1 MGSSQKTAID
11 SSLLAVVALFLTL
24 SVAII
29 NPIYSIPVGILFLI
43 PFMAKITL
51 SVRPQS
57 IFYGCLFV
65 MIVLEGDYPEY
76 EAIVEKIYEPFLT
89 QQYIPVVSPYEILGM
104 MTLAWIFLRDFH
116 KESNF
121 VRRAFWT
128 VALFSGLHFTIGVI
142 QMMVGLGSGGRLQV
156 AFWQMKSF
164 MVFPIWAMFGFL
176 VVREPK
182 DATRLLSTVLAAV
195 ALKTAYNCE
204 VLLLGMGGT
213 RGTREYISSHVGSFF
228 MAISIIVALIRLS
241 FLEVPKKTKWFY
253 WVFVV
258 LAVFIWFVNDRR
270 ASLMGSALSAIFA
283 GIIVFPFAKKET
295 IRKIVRWALSIGL
308 VIGLTWELPSPTP
321 GGIIKGITT
330 HGNRMNENEPDYRDI
345 ENYNL
350 FTGISQHPFG
360 RGYGF
365 PFERYMEM
373 PDIFD
378 LAEILSW
385 VPHNS
390 MLMIWL
396 FGGPQNAASLAVL
409 FIMSIAVSVRL
420 FRESRDKRER
430 ILGIVTFMMMVQ
442 WLIYVW
448 ADMAWS
454 FVSTISAP
462 GALVGST
469 AGLLAR
475 LRRSP
480 VPESA
485 ELTTVKS

>member
-1 MGSSQKTAID
+1 
-11 SSLLAVVALFLTL
+11 
-24 SVAII
+24 
-29 NPIYSIPVGILFLI
+29 
-43 PFMAKITL
+43 
-51 SVRPQS
+51 
-57 IFYGCLFV
+57 

-76 EAIVEKIYEPFLT
+76 DAIVEKIHDPFLT
-89 QQYIPVVSPYEILGM
+89 QQYIPILSPYEILGIL
-104 MTLAWIFLRDFH
+104 TVAWIFLRDFH

-128 VALFSGLHFTIGVI
+128 VALFSGLHFVVGVI
-142 QMMVGLGSGGRLQV
+142 QMLVGLGAGGRLQV
-156 AFWQMKSF
+156 AFWQMKSSL
-164 MVFPIWAMFGFL
+164 VFPVWALFGFL
-176 VVREPK
+176 VVREPR
-182 DATRLLSTVLAAV
+182 DATRLLSTVVAAV
-195 ALKTAYNCE
+195 ALKTVYNCE
-204 VLLLGMGGT
+204 VLILGMGGT
-213 RGTREYISSHVGSFF
+213 RGTREYISSHIGSFF
-228 MAISIIVALIRLS
+228 MAISVIVVLLRLS
-241 FLEVPKKTKWFY
+241 FLEVQKNTKRFY
-253 WVFVV
+253 RVFVA

-270 ASLMGSALSAIFA
+270 ASLMGSVLSAIFA
-283 GIIVFPFAKKET
+283 AIIVFPFTKKET
-295 IRKIVRWALSIGL
+295 IRTIVRWALSIGL
-308 VIGLTWELPSPTP
+308 VIGLTWGLPSPAP
-321 GGIIKGITT
+321 GGIIKGITS

-350 FTGISQHPFG
+350 FTGISHHPFG

-373 PDIFD
+373 PDIFGTF
-378 LAEILSW
+378 EILSW

-409 FIMSIAVSVRL
+409 FVLSMAVSVRL
-420 FRESRDKRER
+420 FRQSRDKREK

-475 LRRSP
+475 LRMNSMS
-480 VPESA
+480 EADEITS
-485 ELTTVKS
+485 VKS